1 MNSSR
6 SGFPVLHRLLEF
18 AQTHVH
24 CVNDTIQPSHP
35 LSRSSFAFNLSQ
47 HQGLFQWVS
56 SSHQMA
62 KVLELQLQHQS
73 FQWIFRIDLLNR
85 SWKCSCFVGLAYSQS
100 LLLLWTQQRDLDG
113 GEVPSKWS
121 GRCPLQCQVPGR
133 GARLGFI
140 QQTGCTGTPTGIS
153 PNPGILSFLA
163 TAKYLLFL
171 WIHNPGLRKHLI
183 SFKNSSP
190 SNTGTWPWAQPESQ
204 AEPKDYVFIEPWTTP
219 QICSEFL
226 FSF

>member
-6 SGFPVLHRLLEF
+6 SGFPVLHCLLEF

-35 LSRSSFAFNLSQ
+35 LSRSSFVFNLSQ

-73 FQWIFRIDLLNR
+73 FQWIFRVDLLNR